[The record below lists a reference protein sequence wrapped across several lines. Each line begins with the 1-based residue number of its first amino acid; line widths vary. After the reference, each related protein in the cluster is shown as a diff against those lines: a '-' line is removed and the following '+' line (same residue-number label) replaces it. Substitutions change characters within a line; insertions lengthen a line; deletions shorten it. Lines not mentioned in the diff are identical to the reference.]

1 MIMKSVAQRIKK
13 DIEYFSAL
21 GEIYERRGD
30 AAAHRATEET
40 VAALEKLLRTL
51 DGREGQDRDKFPLAA

>member
-21 GEIYERRGD
+21 SEIYGRRGD
-30 AAAHRATEET
+30 ATAHRAAQET

-51 DGREGQDRDKFPLAA
+51 DGREGQDRDNLPLAA